1 MYEYWCELEI
11 VRLHIFSEFLLKDG
25 MLKYEEKIEK
35 DNKEVVN
42 LYLHHYTNRQCVSY
56 HSHTYREKMMSQKG
70 FYIGHHFGDKA
81 YLRIENNEI
90 HLCSNNYNRI
100 IWSYVVKYVLTIKCL
115 EYGWLHLK
123 AAAVDYNNEIYIIFG
138 RGGSGK
144 TELIKKMSSF
154 GGKIISNTHLIVREK
169 DIIGIESNIRVRD
182 DEGLDFYLPPEK
194 CFDNCEFGKNIHP
207 VKALIWCNYRNDKN
221 GMITEMKTDYMLSL
235 VRKFGNALD
244 AWELKEDVF
253 DYYLSD
259 PVLISQK
266 LIQNDT
272 LLKDLIRNR
281 KNYYFNLNVFESEDS
296 DKLLNFLK

>member
-1 MYEYWCELEI
+1 MHEYWCELEV

-25 MLKYEEKIEK
+25 MLKYEKKVEK
-35 DNKEVVN
+35 DSTDVVK
-42 LYLHHYTNRQCVSY
+42 LYLYHYTNRKSVSY
-56 HSHTYREKMMSQKG
+56 NSHTYREIAMSQKG

-81 YLRIENNEI
+81 YMRIENNEI

-115 EYGWLHLK
+115 EHGWIHLK
-123 AAAVDYNNEIYIIFG
+123 AAAVDYNNGIYIIFG

-144 TELIKKMSSF
+144 TELIKKLSGF
-154 GGKIISNTHLIVREK
+154 GGKIVSNTHLIIREK
-169 DIIGIESNIRVRD
+169 DIIGIESNVRVRD
-182 DEGLDFYLPPEK
+182 KNGQDFYLSPSK

-207 VKALIWCNYRNDKN
+207 IKALIWCNHRNDKN
-221 GMITEMKTDYMLSL
+221 GMITEIKADYMLSL

-253 DYYLSD
+253 DYYSSD

-272 LLKDLIRNR
+272 LLENFIKNQN
-281 KNYYFNLNVFESEDS
+281 NYYFNLNVFEREDS
-296 DKLLNFLK
+296 NKILKFLN